1 MPLPAVLRPTPPV
14 PGAAWRNAP
23 SALGRALLLA
33 PLLALGVWLG
43 PGLSAQ
49 VPVRDAAELEK
60 QLDRLQTVGSVLY
73 LAAHPDDENTAVLAT
88 LSKGRNLRTAYLAI
102 TRGGGGQ
109 NLIGPELGDGLAAIR
124 TQELLAAR
132 RIDGAEQVFTSAV
145 DFGFSKTAEESLR
158 MWGHD
163 RVLAEVVRT
172 IRAFRPDV
180 ILTRF
185 PPDARAGHGHHAAS
199 AMLAIEAFKAAAD
212 PARFPEQIAAGLR
225 PWQATRLLWNHY
237 LFTDEA
243 PAPPPGSLTL
253 DVGAYDPL
261 LGRSYGELAAESRSQ
276 HRSQGFGVLAQ
287 RGRRLESFER
297 LEGRPATADLFEGI
311 DLTWSRFPGA
321 GSLAA
326 HLREARQA
334 FRPERPAAA
343 LPALQRA
350 LADLRALPPEV
361 RAEPLVQAKAAE
373 LEETV
378 RAAAGLWVEAIADR
392 QRVAPGDPLTVK
404 AALLAR
410 GGAPLR
416 LDALTLEAVR
426 PEGIRAVAHREAG
439 VALADN
445 VPRKAAFDL
454 TVPPDTPLSQP
465 HWLGGPGAEAWAGLP
480 ESPAPFRL
488 RARLTTA
495 DGPFEVTVPVQYRFR
510 DPVLGERYQP
520 LAVVSAALVTF
531 ADPVLV
537 FETPAAKEV
546 RLQVL
551 AGGAAA
557 PGRVRLRVPAGWAVD
572 PPEQAFA
579 LAHAGEKKELVFR
592 VAPPVAAA
600 SGELRAEVDLG
611 AGFAGARSLVVVDH
625 THIPLQTLLP
635 EAKVRLERFDLKHD
649 GRRIGYVMG
658 AGDDIP
664 QALRR
669 IGYEVELLTDEALA
683 REALGRFDAIVV
695 GIRAFNTRP
704 ALQALKERLHAY
716 VAAGG
721 TEVVLYTVNTGIPGI
736 NAGMVTEAIGP
747 YPFKVGRKRVTVE
760 TVPVRFLKPD
770 LPVFH
775 WPNEI
780 TAADFEGWVQERSLY
795 HAEGWDPR
803 YTPLLGMADPGEA
816 EDAGALIVARHG
828 KGHYVYTGLSFFRQL
843 PDGVPG
849 ATRLFANLLALGH
862 THD

>member
-1 MPLPAVLRPTPPV
+1 MQPGSSTRALPPATGFGRSPGRTLRWILLLVLGAVLGP
-14 PGAAWRNAP
+14 
-23 SALGRALLLA
+23 
-33 PLLALGVWLG
+33 WLG
-43 PGLSAQ
+43 AQ
-49 VPVRDAAELEK
+49 VPVRDGADLQK

-73 LAAHPDDENTAVLAT
+73 IAAHPDDENTAVLAT
-88 LSKGRNLRTAYLAI
+88 LSKGRNLRTAYLAL

-109 NLIGPELGDGLAAIR
+109 NLIGPELGGGLAAIR

-132 RIDGAEQVFTSAV
+132 RIDGAEQFFTSAV

-158 MWGHD
+158 IWGHD

-172 IRAFRPDV
+172 IRAFKPDV

-185 PPDARAGHGHHAAS
+185 PPDARAGHGHHIAS
-199 AMLAIEAFKAAAD
+199 ALLAIEAFKAAAD
-212 PARFPEQIAAGLR
+212 PGRFPEQIAAGLR

-237 LFTDEA
+237 LFTDDA
-243 PAPPPGSLTL
+243 PAPPAGSLTL
-253 DVGAYDPL
+253 DVGAFDPL

-287 RGRRLESFER
+287 RGRRLETFER
-297 LEGRPATADLFEGI
+297 LDGRPATGDLFEGI
-311 DLTWSRFPGA
+311 DLTWSRFRGTR
-321 GSLAA
+321 GLAA
-326 HLREARQA
+326 LLREAREG
-334 FRPERPAAA
+334 FRPDHPVAS
-343 LPALQRA
+343 LPPLVRALQA
-350 LADLRALPPEV
+350 LRALPAETL
-361 RAEPLVQAKAAE
+361 AEPVVQAKAAE
-373 LEETV
+373 LEDAI

-392 QRVAPGDPLTVK
+392 QRLAPGDRLTVN

-410 GGAPLR
+410 GGAS
-416 LDALTLEAVR
+416 LTLESLALESVR
-426 PEGIRAVAHREAG
+426 PEGSRVLESRTEGAF
-439 VALADN
+439 LPDN
-445 VPRKAAFDL
+445 APKKTAFSF
-454 TVPPDTPLSQP
+454 TVPVDAPLGQP

-488 RARLTTA
+488 RARLETA
-495 DGPFEVTVPVQYRFR
+495 DGPFEVTVPVKFRFR
-510 DPVLGERYQP
+510 DPVLGERYHP
-520 LAVVSAALVTF
+520 LAVVPAALVTF
-531 ADPVLV
+531 ADSVLA

-557 PGRVRLRVPAGWAVD
+557 SGRVRLRVPAGWAVN
-572 PPEQAFA
+572 PSGQAFA
-579 LAHAGEKKELVFR
+579 LAHASEKKELVFH
-592 VAPPVAAA
+592 VTPPAAAA

-611 AGFAGARSLVVVDH
+611 VGFTGARSLVVVDH
-625 THIPLQTLLP
+625 PHIPLQTLLP
-635 EAKVRLERFDLKHD
+635 EAKVRLARFDLKHD

-669 IGYEVELLTDEALA
+669 VGYEVELLTDEALA
-683 REALGRFDAIVV
+683 REDLGRFDALVL

-704 ALQALKERLHAY
+704 ALQTLKERLHAY

-721 TEVVLYTVNTGIPGI
+721 TELVLYTVNTGIPGI
-736 NAGMVTEAIGP
+736 NAAMVTEAIGP

-760 TVPVRFLKPD
+760 TVPVRLLQPGH
-770 LPVFH
+770 PVFH

-780 TAADFEGWVQERSLY
+780 TPQDFDGWVQERSLY
-795 HAEGWDPR
+795 HAEGWDSR

-862 THD
+862 AHD

>member
-1 MPLPAVLRPTPPV
+1 MPRPAALRPTLPV
-14 PGAAWRNAP
+14 HCAAWRNAS

-33 PLLALGVWLG
+33 PLLALGVGLG

-60 QLDRLQTVGSVLY
+60 QLDRLQTMGSVLY

-132 RIDGAEQVFTSAV
+132 RVDGAEQYFTSSV

-163 RVLAEVVRT
+163 RILAEVVRT
-172 IRAFRPDV
+172 IRTFRPDV

-199 AMLAIEAFKAAAD
+199 ALLAIEAFKAAAD
-212 PARFPEQIAAGLR
+212 PHRFPEQIAAGLR

-243 PAPPPGSLTL
+243 PAPPT
-253 DVGAYDPL
+253 
-261 LGRSYGELAAESRSQ
+261 
-276 HRSQGFGVLAQ
+276 
-287 RGRRLESFER
+287 
-297 LEGRPATADLFEGI
+297 
-311 DLTWSRFPGA
+311 
-321 GSLAA
+321 GSLA
-326 HLREARQA
+326 LESRREGAV
-334 FRPERPAAA
+334 
-343 LPALQRA
+343 LP
-350 LADLRALPPEV
+350 
-361 RAEPLVQAKAAE
+361 
-373 LEETV
+373 
-378 RAAAGLWVEAIADR
+378 
-392 QRVAPGDPLTVK
+392 
-404 AALLAR
+404 
-410 GGAPLR
+410 
-416 LDALTLEAVR
+416 
-426 PEGIRAVAHREAG
+426 
-439 VALADN
+439 DN
-445 VPRKAAFDL
+445 EPRKVAFSFA
-454 TVPPDTPLSQP
+454 VPADTPLSQP

-488 RARLTTA
+488 RARLKTS
-495 DGPFEVTVPVQYRFR
+495 DGSFEVTVPVQYRFR

-520 LAVVSAALVTF
+520 LAVVPAALVTF
-531 ADPVLV
+531 ADPVLA
-537 FETPAAKEV
+537 FETQAAKEL

-557 PGRVRLRVPAGWAVD
+557 TGRVRLRVPEGWAVD
-572 PPEQAFA
+572 PSEQTFA
-579 LAHAGEKKELVFR
+579 LAHAGEKKELTFHVT
-592 VAPPVAAA
+592 PPVAAA
-600 SGELRAEVDLG
+600 SGALHAEVDLG
-611 AGFAGARSLVVVDH
+611 AGFSGARSLVVVDH
-625 THIPLQTLLP
+625 PHIPLQTLLP

-683 REALGRFDAIVV
+683 REDLARFDAIVL

-704 ALQALKERLHAY
+704 ALQTLKERLHAY

-721 TEVVLYTVNTGIPGI
+721 TELVLYTVNTGFPGI
-736 NAGMVTEAIGP
+736 NAAMVTEAIGP

-760 TVPVRFLKPD
+760 TVPVRLLKPD
-770 LPVFH
+770 HPVFH
-775 WPNEI
+775 WPNELR
-780 TAADFEGWVQERSLY
+780 AADFDGWVQERSLY
-795 HAEGWDPR
+795 HAEGWDAR

-862 THD
+862 AHD